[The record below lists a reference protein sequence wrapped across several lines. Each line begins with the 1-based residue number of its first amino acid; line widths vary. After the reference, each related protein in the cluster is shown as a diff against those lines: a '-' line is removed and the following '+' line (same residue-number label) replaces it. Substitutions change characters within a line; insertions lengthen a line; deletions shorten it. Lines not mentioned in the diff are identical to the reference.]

1 MNIFSK
7 KALLFLLI
15 VSLCLLT
22 VPACNDNT
30 ATTEGTPAASPSEG
44 ASESAASVPEK
55 SPAESAGCTHKIVTE
70 PAVEPTCTESGWTE
84 GSYCEKCGEVF
95 SEQEEILS
103 PGHEYENGACKRCA
117 KPQPSEGLEFRQDNN
132 EYTVIGMGSCT
143 DKKLVIPESYNG
155 RAVTFIEKSAFSG
168 NTKIESVIIPEG
180 MISIGASAFSGCT
193 ALKSVSIP
201 ESMMYLADN
210 AFNGCTALTEI
221 SCAGASQPASWSTSW
236 LGDCTAAVS
245 WGGKN

>member
-1 MNIFSK
+1 MK
-7 KALLFLLI
+7 KLYTSALLTLLALTLCLFAACGSAKTEPSLPESSPATTPSASDAS
-15 VSLCLLT
+15 VSL
-22 VPACNDNT
+22 P
-30 ATTEGTPAASPSEG
+30 ESTPKNS
-44 ASESAASVPEK
+44 
-55 SPAESAGCTHKIVTE
+55 GCTHKIVTE

-132 EYTVIGMGSCT
+132 EYTVIGIGSCT

-155 RAVTFIEKSAFSG
+155 RAVTFVEKSAFSG
-168 NTKIESVIIPEG
+168 NTTIESVVIPEG
-180 MISIGASAFSGCT
+180 MTSIGAGAFENCT
-193 ALKSVSIP
+193 SLKSVSIG
-201 ESMMYLADN
+201 ESVMYLADN

-221 SCAGASQPASWSTSW
+221 LCGVSAQPASWSASW
-236 LGDCTAAVS
+236 LGDCTATVS
-245 WGGKN
+245 WGAKN